1 MKGDRQFGLPPL
13 IVRALRARGAVTP
26 EEIDKF
32 LHPSMQDFHDPFL
45 LPDMDKAVRRIQRA
59 ISKNER
65 ICIFGDY
72 DVDGICATA
81 MLVDYFRS
89 IGVDVLYHIPSRKEE
104 GYGMNITAVNQLRN
118 AGVDLIITV
127 DNGISAADEVHQCRL
142 LGIDVIVTDH
152 HIPPAEIPVCDAVVC
167 HTVENSL
174 YPKKILCGTGVA
186 FKLLQALAGLETAMS
201 YVSLAGLATI
211 ADVVPLIDEN
221 RALVKFGLEAIN
233 SGKCLPGLT
242 QLLVEIPTAKK
253 PYDVCTMGFSVAPRL
268 NAAGRM
274 SDASLAVRL
283 FLSHDR
289 SEILS
294 IIAELNHLNELRQ
307 QEEADIFN
315 SALSILK
322 QKTLSNTHVILLRSD
337 RWNPGVIGIAASRI
351 SELYHR
357 PTILFS
363 ESDGMLKGSARSID
377 GINIHEALCAVSEY
391 FDRFGGHS
399 KAAGITMQASHFDRF
414 SEALED
420 YFRSNFT
427 NEVFI
432 PRKRYEFDISLSEI
446 DRELVRDIELL
457 APFGEGNPSL
467 VFHASNVQIMHLR
480 RFGSDSQHMRMDVK
494 VDACSHL
501 EGVWFASASNF
512 YKLMHAST
520 VEMLFT
526 VGINNWNGMSSIQ
539 LRLSSVNAELPANIP
554 AYVDSRLPQFC
565 SSLVENC
572 SHRYARETPN
582 RIQPLDVQLTKL
594 STESLCGVLI
604 LVFTVDGANR
614 IIAELAE
621 NNIKNVEIHYN
632 CIPNSPLFV
641 NTILIAPFLGAIPRR
656 GFDRIIF
663 YDTAPTQAIYGIVAD
678 RCPESKLFINA
689 DVRGDASV
697 VAQKFDCSR
706 DFMVSCYKAVQSML
720 NMHNFSFCE
729 LVSKLAA
736 KLNLPQY
743 LVEFAIC
750 VFFELDF
757 IVENEKGSISM
768 AQKILCRSL
777 NESPLYVEIKQLAS
791 GNEPEARKT
800 AQ

>member
-32 LHPSMQDFHDPFL
+32 LHPSTEDFHDPFL

-59 ISKNER
+59 ISQNER

-89 IGVDVLYHIPSRKEE
+89 INVDVQYHIPSRKEE
-104 GYGMNITAVNQLRN
+104 GYGMSIPAVNRLHDD
-118 AGVDLIITV
+118 GVDLIITV
-127 DNGISAADEVHQCRL
+127 DNGISAADEVRQCRL
-142 LGIDVIVTDH
+142 LGIDVIITDH
-152 HIPPAEIPVCDAVVC
+152 HIPPSEVPACEAVVC
-167 HTVENSL
+167 HTVEGSL

-186 FKLLQALAGLETAMS
+186 FKLLQALAGLETAME

-221 RALVKFGLEAIN
+221 RAIVKFGLEAIN
-233 SGKCLPGLT
+233 SGRCLPGLT

-294 IIAELNHLNELRQ
+294 IIAELNRLNELRQ

-322 QKTLSNTHVILLRSD
+322 RKNLSDTHVILLRSD
-337 RWNPGVIGIAASRI
+337 SWNPGVIGIAASRI

-363 ESDGMLKGSARSID
+363 ESGGMLKGSARSID
-377 GINIHEALCAVSEY
+377 GINIHEALCAVSNF

-399 KAAGITMQASHFDRF
+399 KAAGITMQASCFDQF
-414 SEALED
+414 SEALEN
-420 YFRSNFT
+420 YFRNNFT
-427 NEVFI
+427 NDVFI
-432 PRKRYEFDISLSEI
+432 PRKKYEFDIALSEI

-501 EGVWFASASNF
+501 EGVWFASAANF

-526 VGINNWNGMSSIQ
+526 VGINNWNGMSNIQ
-539 LRLSSVNAELPANIP
+539 LRLSSVNAELPTNIS
-554 AYVDSRLPQFC
+554 AYVEGRLPQFC

-572 SHRYARETPN
+572 SHRYTAEVLNPIN
-582 RIQPLDVQLTKL
+582 PLDVQLTRL
-594 STESLCGVLI
+594 STERLCGVLI

-632 CIPNSPLFV
+632 CIPDSPLFM
-641 NTILIAPFLGAIPRR
+641 NTILIAPFLGAIPKR
-656 GFDRIIF
+656 GFDRIVF
-663 YDTAPTQAIYGIVAD
+663 YDTAPTQSVYGVVAA

-689 DVRGDASV
+689 DACGDFSV
-697 VAQKFDCSR
+697 AAQKFDCSR
-706 DFMVSCYKAVQSML
+706 DSMVSCYKGIQCML
-720 NMHNFSFCE
+720 SKRSFSFCE

-743 LVEFAIC
+743 MAEFAVC

-768 AQKILCRSL
+768 AQNIRCRSL
-777 NESPLYVEIKQLAS
+777 TESPLYIEIKQLAS
-791 GNEPEARKT
+791 GNDSGVAT
-800 AQ
+800 AAQ